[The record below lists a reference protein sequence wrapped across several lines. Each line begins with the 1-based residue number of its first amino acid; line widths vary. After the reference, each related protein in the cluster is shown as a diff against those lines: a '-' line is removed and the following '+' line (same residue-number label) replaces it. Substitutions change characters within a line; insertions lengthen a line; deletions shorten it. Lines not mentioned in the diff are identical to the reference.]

1 LIEINLLLKC
11 RRRAVRGWQQVDQKL
26 QRFLLRLAGP
36 CRAGRVWKLPQ
47 INTPANTT
55 NTDTTAAETRI
66 ELMGTAISS

>member
-1 LIEINLLLKC
+1 MEINLLWKC

-26 QRFLLRLAGP
+26 RRFPLRLLDLR
-36 CRAGRVWKLPQ
+36 RAGSVWKLPQ

-66 ELMGTAISS
+66 ESMGVAISS